1 MCLKK
6 KKKNSGGPGGKHRGN
21 HKHGI
26 GANAK
31 PIINA
36 VGKTG
41 IENTDFQSHVHPFAL
56 IQMLLLFK
64 LTLLMR
70 LNVFVLW
77 KDCIAKC

>member
-6 KKKNSGGPGGKHRGN
+6 KTRVAQVANTEGT
-21 HKHGI
+21 
-26 GANAK
+26 NAK

-56 IQMLLLFK
+56 IQMLLLLK

-70 LNVFVLW
+70 LNVLVLW